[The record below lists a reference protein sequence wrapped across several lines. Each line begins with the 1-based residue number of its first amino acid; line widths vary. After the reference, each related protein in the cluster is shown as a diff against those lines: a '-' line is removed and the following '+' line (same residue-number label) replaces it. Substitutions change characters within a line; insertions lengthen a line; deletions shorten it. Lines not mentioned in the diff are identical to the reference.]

1 MKHYFKAILLLF
13 FVTSMNGQTFQDI
26 LRYSTSDLNGTA
38 RYTAMGGA
46 FGALGGNFSAL
57 QNNPAAGSVF
67 EHTQFSITTS
77 SIRNQTNATY
87 FGSSYQTN
95 NKDSEFDQVGF
106 ALILKNTEQSPWSKI
121 GFAFDYQKTANFNNV
136 FEADGYNTTGVD
148 QYFLNNAQ
156 GFELEN
162 FTVNVDAGE
171 DVTFL
176 YEYLNE
182 LDVVGFMAQQGF
194 LGYESLIIDAETVA
208 STNTVYI
215 SNVSSGSEGYFHE
228 YVTQRSGGI
237 KKYTFNFSGEYLN
250 KYHVGI
256 NINSHKLEY
265 REITDFYED
274 NYSNSSDL
282 KMFRF
287 NNELFTFGK
296 GISFQLG
303 GIAKINKNIRVGLSY
318 ESPTWFSINEET
330 RQFIE
335 ANDGLDILVAPE
347 STNIYPEYRFKTP
360 SKYSGSF
367 AYVFGQ
373 KGLISVD
380 YTQVNYDKA
389 QFDEPND
396 DFLNQENEVIIQ
408 NVNAAGVLRVGGEY
422 RFGNYSIRA
431 GYIKQGATL
440 KNFDNSSST
449 KSIGG
454 GINFGGSS
462 LDLSIVSS
470 EFRGQQQ
477 LFSTGLTDAIDL
489 KRERFTIGLTYTL
502 KL

>member
-13 FVTSMNGQTFQDI
+13 FVTSVNAQTFQDI

-87 FGSSYQTN
+87 FGSSYETKN
-95 NKDSEFDQVGF
+95 RDSEFDQVGF
-106 ALILKNTEQSPWSKI
+106 ALILKNTEQSPWSKV
-121 GFAFDYQKTANFNNV
+121 GFAFDYQKTANFNHI
-136 FEADGYNTTGVD
+136 FEAEGYNTTGVD

-156 GFELEN
+156 GFELSN
-162 FTVNVDAGE
+162 FQ
-171 DVTFL
+171 L
-176 YEYLNE
+176 RLNE
-182 LDVVGFMAQQGF
+182 NESDLYSFLGENVGFDAQQGF
-194 LGYESLIIDAETVA
+194 LGNESKIIKPNTDEA
-208 STNTVYI
+208 TNTVYI
-215 SNVSSGSEGYFHE
+215 SNVSPAVDGYFQE

-265 REITDFYED
+265 REINDFYEG
-274 NYSNSSDL
+274 NYAESSTL
-282 KMFRF
+282 NEFRF
-287 NNELFTFGK
+287 NNEFLSFGE

-303 GIAKINKNIRVGLSY
+303 GIAKLSKQIRVGLSY
-318 ESPTWFSINEET
+318 ESPTWFSISEET
-330 RQFIE
+330 TQFV
-335 ANDGLDILVAPE
+335 ASNDGNNITVEPDVI
-347 STNIYPEYRFKTP
+347 NIYPEYRFKTP

-396 DFLNQENEVIIQ
+396 DFLNQENEVIIE
-408 NVNAAGVLRVGGEY
+408 NVNAAGILRVGGEY

-440 KNFDNSSST
+440 KNLDNSSST

-454 GINFGGSS
+454 GIDFGGSS

-489 KRERFTIGLTYTL
+489 KRERFTVGLTYTL

>member
-87 FGSSYQTN
+87 FGSSYETKN
-95 NKDSEFDQVGF
+95 RDSEFDQVGF
-106 ALILKNTEQSPWSKI
+106 ALILKNTEQSPWSKV

-250 KYHVGI
+250 KYHVGV

-287 NNELFTFGK
+287 NNELLYFWK
-296 GISFQLG
+296 
-303 GIAKINKNIRVGLSY
+303 R
-318 ESPTWFSINEET
+318 
-330 RQFIE
+330 
-335 ANDGLDILVAPE
+335 D
-347 STNIYPEYRFKTP
+347 
-360 SKYSGSF
+360 
-367 AYVFGQ
+367 
-373 KGLISVD
+373 
-380 YTQVNYDKA
+380 
-389 QFDEPND
+389 
-396 DFLNQENEVIIQ
+396 
-408 NVNAAGVLRVGGEY
+408 
-422 RFGNYSIRA
+422 
-431 GYIKQGATL
+431 
-440 KNFDNSSST
+440 
-449 KSIGG
+449 
-454 GINFGGSS
+454 
-462 LDLSIVSS
+462 
-470 EFRGQQQ
+470 
-477 LFSTGLTDAIDL
+477 LFSARGD
-489 KRERFTIGLTYTL
+489 R
-502 KL
+502 

>member
-13 FVTSMNGQTFQDI
+13 FVTSMNGQSLQDI

-46 FGALGGNFSAL
+46 FGALGGDFGAL
-57 QNNPAAGSVF
+57 NNNPAAGSVF

-87 FGSSYQTN
+87 FESSYESKN
-95 NKDSEFDQVGF
+95 RDSEFDQVGF
-106 ALILKNTEQSPWSKI
+106 ALVLKNTIESPWSKI
-121 GFAFDYQKTANFNNV
+121 SFAFNYQKTANFNDA
-136 FEADGYNTTGVD
+136 FEADGYNSTGVD

-156 GFELEN
+156 GFELSNFQIRSDEN
-162 FTVNVDAGE
+162 ESDLYLYLGE
-171 DVTFL
+171 
-176 YEYLNE
+176 N
-182 LDVVGFMAQQGF
+182 VGFDAQQGF
-194 LGYESLIIDAETVA
+194 LGYQSFIIDAVVDE
-208 STNTVYI
+208 STNRAYI
-215 SNVSSGSEGYFHE
+215 SNVSSGSEGYLHE

-250 KYHVGI
+250 KYNVGI

-265 REITDFYED
+265 REVNDFYEG
-274 NYSNSSDL
+274 NYADSSTL
-282 KMFRF
+282 NAFRF
-287 NNELFTFGK
+287 NNELLSFGE
-296 GISFQLG
+296 GVSFQVG
-303 GIAKINKNIRVGLSY
+303 AIAKLNKQIRFGLSY
-318 ESPTWFSINEET
+318 ESPTWFSITEET
-330 RQFIE
+330 TEFV
-335 ANDGLDILVAPE
+335 ASNDGSNITIEPDVI
-347 STNIYPEYRFKTP
+347 NIYPEYRFKTP

-367 AYVFGQ
+367 AYIFGQ

-389 QFDEPND
+389 QFNEPND
-396 DFLNQENEVIIQ
+396 GSLNNQNDAIKN
-408 NVNAAGVLRVGGEY
+408 NVNAAGILRVGGEY

-431 GYIKQGATL
+431 GYIKQGASL

-449 KSIGG
+449 GSIGG

-470 EFRGQQQ
+470 EFNGQQQ
-477 LFSTGLTDAIDL
+477 LFSNGLTDNIDL
-489 KRERFTIGLTYTL
+489 KKERFTVGLTYTL

>member
-13 FVTSMNGQTFQDI
+13 FVTSMNGQSLQDI

-46 FGALGGNFSAL
+46 FGALGGDFGAL
-57 QNNPAAGSVF
+57 SNNPAAGSVF

-87 FGSSYQTN
+87 FESSYESKN
-95 NKDSEFDQVGF
+95 RDSEFDQVGF
-106 ALILKNTEQSPWSKI
+106 ALVLKNTIESPWSKI
-121 GFAFDYQKTANFNNV
+121 SFAFNYQKTANLNDAFK
-136 FEADGYNTTGVD
+136 ADGYNSTGID

-162 FTVNVDAGE
+162 FTVNRDAEE
-171 DVTFL
+171 DVTSL
-176 YEYLNE
+176 YEYLNQIDE
-182 LDVVGFMAQQGF
+182 VGFKAQQGF
-194 LGYESLIIDAETVA
+194 LGYESLIIDALTLQ
-208 STNTVYI
+208 STNTAYI
-215 SNVSSGSEGYFHE
+215 SNVSPAAEGYSHE

-250 KYHVGI
+250 KYNVGI

-265 REITDFYED
+265 REVNDFDEG
-274 NYSNSSDL
+274 NYADSSTL
-282 KMFRF
+282 NAFRF
-287 NNELFTFGK
+287 NNELLSYGE

-303 GIAKINKNIRVGLSY
+303 GIAKLSKQIRVGLSY

-347 STNIYPEYRFKTP
+347 STNYFPEYRFKTP

-367 AYVFGQ
+367 AYIFGQ
-373 KGLISVD
+373 KGLISVE

-389 QFDEPND
+389 QFNEPND
-396 DFLNQENEVIIQ
+396 DFFNNQNDNIIQ
-408 NVNAAGVLRVGGEY
+408 NVNAAGILRVGGEY

-431 GYIKQGATL
+431 GYIKQGASL
-440 KNFDNSSST
+440 KNFDNSSSS

-470 EFRGQQQ
+470 EFNGQQQ
-477 LFSTGLTDAIDL
+477 LFSTGLTDNIDL
-489 KRERFTIGLTYTL
+489 KKDRFTVGLTYTL

>member
-13 FVTSMNGQTFQDI
+13 FVTSMNGQSLQDI

-46 FGALGGNFSAL
+46 FGALGGDFGAL
-57 QNNPAAGSVF
+57 NNNPAAGSVF

-87 FGSSYQTN
+87 FESSYESKN
-95 NKDSEFDQVGF
+95 RDSEFDQVGF
-106 ALILKNTEQSPWSKI
+106 ALVLKNTIESPWSKI
-121 GFAFDYQKTANFNNV
+121 SFAFNYQKTANFNDA
-136 FEADGYNTTGVD
+136 FEADGYNSTGVD

-156 GFELEN
+156 GFELSNFQIRSDEN
-162 FTVNVDAGE
+162 ESDLYLYLGE
-171 DVTFL
+171 
-176 YEYLNE
+176 N
-182 LDVVGFMAQQGF
+182 VGFDAQQGF
-194 LGYESLIIDAETVA
+194 LGYQSFIIDAVVDE
-208 STNTVYI
+208 STNRAYI
-215 SNVSSGSEGYFHE
+215 SNVSSGSEGYLHE

-250 KYHVGI
+250 KYNVGI

-265 REITDFYED
+265 REVNDFYER
-274 NYSNSSDL
+274 NYAESSAL
-282 KMFRF
+282 NEFRF
-287 NNELFTFGK
+287 NNELLSFGE
-296 GISFQLG
+296 GISFQVG
-303 GIAKINKNIRVGLSY
+303 AIAKLNKQIRFGLSY
-318 ESPTWFSINEET
+318 ESPTWFSITEET
-330 RQFIE
+330 TEFV
-335 ANDGLDILVAPE
+335 ASNDGSNITIEPDVI
-347 STNIYPEYRFKTP
+347 NIYPEYRFKTP

-367 AYVFGQ
+367 AYIFGQ

-389 QFDEPND
+389 QFNQPND
-396 DFLNQENEVIIQ
+396 GSLNKQNDAIKN
-408 NVNAAGVLRVGGEY
+408 NVNAAGILRVGGEY

-431 GYIKQGATL
+431 GYIKQGASL
-440 KNFDNSSST
+440 KNFDNSSSS

-470 EFRGQQQ
+470 EFNGQQQ
-477 LFSTGLTDAIDL
+477 LFSTGLTDNIDL
-489 KRERFTIGLTYTL
+489 KKDRFTVGLTYTL

>member
-106 ALILKNTEQSPWSKI
+106 ALILKNTEESPWSKI

-136 FEADGYNTTGVD
+136 FEADGYNTNGVD

-156 GFELEN
+156 GFELSNFQIRSNEN
-162 FTVNVDAGE
+162 ESDLYSFLGE
-171 DVTFL
+171 S
-176 YEYLNE
+176 
-182 LDVVGFMAQQGF
+182 VGFDAQQGF
-194 LGYESLIIDAETVA
+194 LGYQSFIIDALADE
-208 STNTVYI
+208 STNTAYI
-215 SNVSSGSEGYFHE
+215 SNVSPESEGYFHE

-265 REITDFYED
+265 RELNNFYES
-274 NYSNSSDL
+274 NYSNTSTL
-282 KMFRF
+282 NTFRF
-287 NNELFTFGK
+287 NNELLSFGD
-296 GISFQLG
+296 GFSFQVG
-303 GIAKINKNIRVGLSY
+303 AIAKLNKQIRFGLSY
-318 ESPTWFSINEET
+318 ESPTLFSIKEET
-330 RQFIE
+330 TQFV
-335 ANDGLDILVAPE
+335 ASNDGNNITIEPDVI
-347 STNIYPEYRFKTP
+347 NIYPEYRFKTP

-367 AYVFGQ
+367 AYVFGL

-477 LFSTGLTDAIDL
+477 LFSMGLTDAIDL

>member
-13 FVTSMNGQTFQDI
+13 FVTSMNGQSLQDI

-46 FGALGGNFSAL
+46 FGALGGDFGAL
-57 QNNPAAGSVF
+57 NNNPAAGSVF

-87 FGSSYQTN
+87 FESSYESKN
-95 NKDSEFDQVGF
+95 RDSEFDQVGF
-106 ALILKNTEQSPWSKI
+106 ALVLKNTIESPWSKI
-121 GFAFDYQKTANFNNV
+121 SFAFNYQKTANFNDA
-136 FEADGYNTTGVD
+136 FEADGYNSTGVD

-156 GFELEN
+156 GFELSNFQIRSDEN
-162 FTVNVDAGE
+162 ESDLYLYLGE
-171 DVTFL
+171 
-176 YEYLNE
+176 N
-182 LDVVGFMAQQGF
+182 VGFDAQQGF
-194 LGYESLIIDAETVA
+194 LGYQSFIIDAVVDE
-208 STNTVYI
+208 STNRAYI
-215 SNVSSGSEGYFHE
+215 SNVSSGSEGYLHE

-250 KYHVGI
+250 KYNVGI

-265 REITDFYED
+265 REVNDFYEG
-274 NYSNSSDL
+274 NYADSSTL
-282 KMFRF
+282 NAFRF
-287 NNELFTFGK
+287 NNELLSFGE
-296 GISFQLG
+296 GVSFQVG
-303 GIAKINKNIRVGLSY
+303 AIAKLNKQIRFGLSY
-318 ESPTWFSINEET
+318 ESPTWFSITEET
-330 RQFIE
+330 TEFV
-335 ANDGLDILVAPE
+335 ASNDGSNITIEPDVI
-347 STNIYPEYRFKTP
+347 NIYPEYRFKTP

-367 AYVFGQ
+367 AYIFGQ

-389 QFDEPND
+389 QFNEPND
-396 DFLNQENEVIIQ
+396 GSLNNQNDAIKN
-408 NVNAAGVLRVGGEY
+408 NVNAAGILRVGGEY

-431 GYIKQGATL
+431 GYIKQGASL

-449 KSIGG
+449 ESIGG

-462 LDLSIVSS
+462 LDLSIVNS
-470 EFRGQQQ
+470 EFNGQQQ
-477 LFSTGLTDAIDL
+477 LFSTGLTDNIDL
-489 KRERFTIGLTYTL
+489 KKDRFTVGLTYTL

>member
-13 FVTSMNGQTFQDI
+13 FVTSMNGQSLQDI

-46 FGALGGNFSAL
+46 FGALGGDFGAL
-57 QNNPAAGSVF
+57 NNNPAAGSVF

-87 FGSSYQTN
+87 FESSYESKN
-95 NKDSEFDQVGF
+95 RDSEFDQVGF
-106 ALILKNTEQSPWSKI
+106 ALVLKNTIESPWSKI
-121 GFAFDYQKTANFNNV
+121 SFAFNYQKTANFNDA
-136 FEADGYNTTGVD
+136 FEADGYNSTGVD

-156 GFELEN
+156 GFELSNFQIRSDEN
-162 FTVNVDAGE
+162 ESDLYLYLGE
-171 DVTFL
+171 
-176 YEYLNE
+176 N
-182 LDVVGFMAQQGF
+182 VGFDAQQGF
-194 LGYESLIIDAETVA
+194 LGYQSFIIDAVVDE
-208 STNTVYI
+208 STNRAYI
-215 SNVSSGSEGYFHE
+215 SNVSPAAEGYTHE

-237 KKYTFNFSGEYLN
+237 KKYTFNFSGKYLN
-250 KYHVGI
+250 KYNVGI

-265 REITDFYED
+265 RQVNDFYEG
-274 NYSNSSDL
+274 NYAYSSSL
-282 KMFRF
+282 NAFRL
-287 NNELFTFGK
+287 NNELLSFGE
-296 GISFQLG
+296 GVSLQVG
-303 GIAKINKNIRVGLSY
+303 AIAKLNKQIRFGLSY
-318 ESPTWFSINEET
+318 ESPTWFSITEET
-330 RQFIE
+330 VEF
-335 ANDGLDILVAPE
+335 ATSNDG
-347 STNIYPEYRFKTP
+347 SNITIEPDVINTYPEYRFKTP

-367 AYVFGQ
+367 AYIFGQ

-389 QFDEPND
+389 QFNEPND
-396 DFLNQENEVIIQ
+396 DSLNEQNDVIIQ
-408 NVNAAGVLRVGGEY
+408 NVNAAGILRVGGEY

-431 GYIKQGATL
+431 GYINQGASL
-440 KNFDNSSST
+440 KNFDNSSSS

-470 EFRGQQQ
+470 EFNGQQQ
-477 LFSTGLTDAIDL
+477 LFSTGLTDNIDL
-489 KRERFTIGLTYTL
+489 KKERFTVGLTYTL

>member
-13 FVTSMNGQTFQDI
+13 FVTSMNGQSLQDI

-46 FGALGGNFSAL
+46 FGALGGDFGAL
-57 QNNPAAGSVF
+57 NNNPAAGSVF

-87 FGSSYQTN
+87 FESSYESKN
-95 NKDSEFDQVGF
+95 RDSEFDQVGF
-106 ALILKNTEQSPWSKI
+106 ALVLKNTIESPWSKI
-121 GFAFDYQKTANFNNV
+121 SFAFNYQKTANFNDA
-136 FEADGYNTTGVD
+136 FEADGYNSTGVD

-156 GFELEN
+156 GYELSNFQIRSDEN
-162 FTVNVDAGE
+162 ESDLYLYLGE
-171 DVTFL
+171 
-176 YEYLNE
+176 N
-182 LDVVGFMAQQGF
+182 VGFDAQQGF
-194 LGYESLIIDAETVA
+194 LGYQSFIIDAVVDE
-208 STNTVYI
+208 STNRAYI
-215 SNVSSGSEGYFHE
+215 SNVSSGTEGYLHE

-250 KYHVGI
+250 KYNVGI

-265 REITDFYED
+265 REVNDFYEG
-274 NYSNSSDL
+274 NYADSSTL
-282 KMFRF
+282 NAFRF
-287 NNELFTFGK
+287 NNELLSFGE
-296 GISFQLG
+296 GVSFQVG
-303 GIAKINKNIRVGLSY
+303 AIAKLNKQIRFGLSY
-318 ESPTWFSINEET
+318 ESPTWFSITEET
-330 RQFIE
+330 TEFV
-335 ANDGLDILVAPE
+335 ASNDGSNITIEPDVI
-347 STNIYPEYRFKTP
+347 NIYPEYRFKTP

-367 AYVFGQ
+367 AYIFGQ

-389 QFDEPND
+389 QFNEPND
-396 DFLNQENEVIIQ
+396 GSLNNQNDAIKN
-408 NVNAAGVLRVGGEY
+408 NVNAAGILRVGGEY

-431 GYIKQGATL
+431 GYIKQGASL
-440 KNFDNSSST
+440 KNFDNSSSS

-470 EFRGQQQ
+470 EFNGQQQ
-477 LFSTGLTDAIDL
+477 LFSTGLTDNIDL
-489 KRERFTIGLTYTL
+489 KKELFTVGLTYTL

>member
-1 MKHYFKAILLLF
+1 MGDEIVNKVAQSVLI
-13 FVTSMNGQTFQDI
+13 TFDLEDLYVEGVRTQIDLSQWLEQGFI
-26 LRYSTSDLNGTA
+26 LREKEFRAS
-38 RYTAMGGA
+38 
-46 FGALGGNFSAL
+46 
-57 QNNPAAGSVF
+57 
-67 EHTQFSITTS
+67 
-77 SIRNQTNATY
+77 NA
-87 FGSSYQTN
+87 
-95 NKDSEFDQVGF
+95 
-106 ALILKNTEQSPWSKI
+106 
-121 GFAFDYQKTANFNNV
+121 
-136 FEADGYNTTGVD
+136 
-148 QYFLNNAQ
+148 
-156 GFELEN
+156 
-162 FTVNVDAGE
+162 
-171 DVTFL
+171 
-176 YEYLNE
+176 
-182 LDVVGFMAQQGF
+182 
-194 LGYESLIIDAETVA
+194 
-208 STNTVYI
+208 
-215 SNVSSGSEGYFHE
+215 H
-228 YVTQRSGGI
+228 
-237 KKYTFNFSGEYLN
+237 
-250 KYHVGI
+250 
-256 NINSHKLEY
+256 
-265 REITDFYED
+265 
-274 NYSNSSDL
+274 
-282 KMFRF
+282 
-287 NNELFTFGK
+287 
-296 GISFQLG
+296 
-303 GIAKINKNIRVGLSY
+303 
-318 ESPTWFSINEET
+318 
-330 RQFIE
+330 
-335 ANDGLDILVAPE
+335 E

-408 NVNAAGVLRVGGEY
+408 NVNAAGILRVGGEY

>member
-13 FVTSMNGQTFQDI
+13 FVTSMNGQSLQDI

-46 FGALGGNFSAL
+46 FGALGGDFGAL
-57 QNNPAAGSVF
+57 NNNPAAGSVF

-87 FGSSYQTN
+87 FESSYESKN
-95 NKDSEFDQVGF
+95 RDSEFDQVGF
-106 ALILKNTEQSPWSKI
+106 ALVLKNTIESPWSKI
-121 GFAFDYQKTANFNNV
+121 SFAFNYQKTANFNDA
-136 FEADGYNTTGVD
+136 FEADGYNSTGVD

-156 GFELEN
+156 GFELSNFQIRSDEN
-162 FTVNVDAGE
+162 ESDLYLYLGE
-171 DVTFL
+171 
-176 YEYLNE
+176 N
-182 LDVVGFMAQQGF
+182 VGFDAQQGF
-194 LGYESLIIDAETVA
+194 LGYQSFIIDAVVDE
-208 STNTVYI
+208 STNRAYI
-215 SNVSSGSEGYFHE
+215 SNVSSGSEGYLHE

-250 KYHVGI
+250 KYNVGI

-265 REITDFYED
+265 REVNDFYEG
-274 NYSNSSDL
+274 NYADSSTL
-282 KMFRF
+282 NAFRF
-287 NNELFTFGK
+287 NNELLSFGE
-296 GISFQLG
+296 GVSFQVG
-303 GIAKINKNIRVGLSY
+303 AIAKLNKQIRFGLSY
-318 ESPTWFSINEET
+318 ESPTWFSITEET
-330 RQFIE
+330 TEFV
-335 ANDGLDILVAPE
+335 ASNDGSNITIEPDVI
-347 STNIYPEYRFKTP
+347 NIYPEYRFKTP

-367 AYVFGQ
+367 AYIFGQ

-389 QFDEPND
+389 QFNEPND
-396 DFLNQENEVIIQ
+396 GSLNNQNDAIKN
-408 NVNAAGVLRVGGEY
+408 NVNAAGILRVGGEY

-431 GYIKQGATL
+431 GYIKQGASL
-440 KNFDNSSST
+440 KNFDNSSSS

-462 LDLSIVSS
+462 LDLSIVNSK
-470 EFRGQQQ
+470 FNGQKQ
-477 LFSTGLTDAIDL
+477 LFATGLTDNIDL
-489 KRERFTIGLTYTL
+489 KKDRFTVGLTYTL

>member
-13 FVTSMNGQTFQDI
+13 FVTSMNGQSLQDI

-46 FGALGGNFSAL
+46 FGALGGDFGAL
-57 QNNPAAGSVF
+57 NNNPAAGSVF

-87 FGSSYQTN
+87 FESSYESKN
-95 NKDSEFDQVGF
+95 RDSEFDQVGF
-106 ALILKNTEQSPWSKI
+106 ALVLKNTIESPWSKI
-121 GFAFDYQKTANFNNV
+121 SFAFNYQKTANFNDA
-136 FEADGYNTTGVD
+136 FEADGYNSTGVD

-156 GFELEN
+156 GFELSNFQIRSDEN
-162 FTVNVDAGE
+162 ESDLYLYLGE
-171 DVTFL
+171 
-176 YEYLNE
+176 N
-182 LDVVGFMAQQGF
+182 VGFDAQQGF
-194 LGYESLIIDAETVA
+194 LGYQSFIIDAVVDE
-208 STNTVYI
+208 STNRAYI
-215 SNVSSGSEGYFHE
+215 SNVSSGSEGYLHE

-250 KYHVGI
+250 KYNVGI

-265 REITDFYED
+265 REVNDFYEG
-274 NYSNSSDL
+274 NYADSSTL
-282 KMFRF
+282 NAFRF
-287 NNELFTFGK
+287 NNELLSFGE
-296 GISFQLG
+296 GVSFQVG
-303 GIAKINKNIRVGLSY
+303 AIAKLNKQIRFGLSY
-318 ESPTWFSINEET
+318 ESPTWFSITEET
-330 RQFIE
+330 TEFV
-335 ANDGLDILVAPE
+335 ASNDGSNITIEPDVI
-347 STNIYPEYRFKTP
+347 NIYPEYRFKTP

-367 AYVFGQ
+367 AYIFGQ

-389 QFDEPND
+389 QFNEPND
-396 DFLNQENEVIIQ
+396 GSLNNQNDAIKN
-408 NVNAAGVLRVGGEY
+408 NVNAAGILRVGGEY

-431 GYIKQGATL
+431 GYIKQGASL
-440 KNFDNSSST
+440 KNFDNSSSS

-470 EFRGQQQ
+470 EFNGQQQ
-477 LFSTGLTDAIDL
+477 LFATGLTDNIDL
-489 KRERFTIGLTYTL
+489 KKDRFTVGLTYTL